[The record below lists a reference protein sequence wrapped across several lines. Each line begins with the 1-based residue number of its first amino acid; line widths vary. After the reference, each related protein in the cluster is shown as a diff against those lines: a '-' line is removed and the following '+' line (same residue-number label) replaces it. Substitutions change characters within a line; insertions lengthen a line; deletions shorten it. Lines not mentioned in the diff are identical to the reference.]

1 MNETT
6 KIAPEAETGGEKQGT
21 GQSEDGPSTVAQ
33 PTPERP
39 SLFERLAGFFKHRNG
54 SSLREDLADALAEGA
69 PDDEAAFSPGERAML
84 KNILRLREVRVEDVM
99 VPRADIEA
107 IEIGTSLSELLVLF
121 EQSGHSRMP
130 VYAETLDDPR
140 GMVHIRDAVAHVTRT
155 AKEKKGRG
163 KKASPVV
170 LSLASVDLS
179 KSVGE
184 LNLIRSVLF
193 VPPSMLASDFRVN
206 GKVVE
211 FGLRLPDGRRLP
223 IDSKWSA
230 VAELEA
236 MEAEEDP
243 TRRDACARKV
253 EKSVSARAKEVGQY
267 IDTSVTAPVA
277 VAAVPDAAYQ
287 VLSRAHTEA
296 FMRGVVIVPYSSA
309 LPIIMF
315 LYALVERFGD
325 AADVQAALAE
335 VGTLLDTMDAIVEN
349 KFSKAGT
356 MIANG
361 ADEFRSSLGKARG
374 SIARARH
381 AEQLQ
386 LTDVEDEEVLSIVR

>member
-1 MNETT
+1 MTNDVL
-6 KIAPEAETGGEKQGT
+6 IAALAGCVGVAVGVLFALRRGQREPLDVEAPDAAEALQELNTRLHAELTARLEVQAAELRRIADAA
-21 GQSEDGPSTVAQ
+21 GQRDRVTDHLRDGLDATRQVLELLQVRDEERRSSESENREVV
-33 PTPERP
+33 R
-39 SLFERLAGFFKHRNG
+39 RLATVLAGGNTKGRAGEHV
-54 SSLREDLADALAEGA
+54 LREHLGQL
-69 PDDEAAFSPGERAML
+69 
-84 KNILRLREVRVEDVM
+84 
-99 VPRADIEA
+99 
-107 IEIGTSLSELLVLF
+107 
-121 EQSGHSRMP
+121 
-130 VYAETLDDPR
+130 
-140 GMVHIRDAVAHVTRT
+140 
-155 AKEKKGRG
+155 
-163 KKASPVV
+163 
-170 LSLASVDLS
+170 
-179 KSVGE
+179 
-184 LNLIRSVLF
+184 
-193 VPPSMLASDFRVN
+193 PPSMLASDFRVN

-223 IDSKWSA
+223 IDSKWTA

-253 EKSVSARAKEVGQY
+253 EKAVAARAKDVGQY
-267 IDTSVTAPVA
+267 IDTAVTAPVA

-335 VGTLLDTMDAIVEN
+335 VSTLLDAMDAIVEN

-386 LTDVEDEEVLSIVR
+386 LADVGDEDVLSIVR

>member
-1 MNETT
+1 MTNDVL
-6 KIAPEAETGGEKQGT
+6 IAVLAVCIGVAVGVLAMLRRQPPQRDDTEALDALNAVNAVNAVNAQLHAELTARLEVQAAELRRMADAS
-21 GQSEDGPSTVAQ
+21 GQRDASAEHLRNGLEATRQVLEQLQVRDE
-33 PTPERP
+33 ERR
-39 SLFERLAGFFKHRNG
+39 SSDTENREVVRRLATVLAGGNTKGRAGEHV
-54 SSLREDLADALAEGA
+54 LREHLGQL
-69 PDDEAAFSPGERAML
+69 
-84 KNILRLREVRVEDVM
+84 
-99 VPRADIEA
+99 
-107 IEIGTSLSELLVLF
+107 
-121 EQSGHSRMP
+121 
-130 VYAETLDDPR
+130 
-140 GMVHIRDAVAHVTRT
+140 
-155 AKEKKGRG
+155 
-163 KKASPVV
+163 
-170 LSLASVDLS
+170 
-179 KSVGE
+179 
-184 LNLIRSVLF
+184 
-193 VPPSMLASDFRVN
+193 PPSMLASDFRVN

-223 IDSKWSA
+223 IDSKWTA

-253 EKSVSARAKEVGQY
+253 EKAVASRAKEVGQY
-267 IDTSVTAPVA
+267 IDASVTAPVA

-296 FMRGVVIVPYSSA
+296 FMRGVVIVPYSTA

-335 VGTLLDTMDAIVEN
+335 VGTLLDAMDAVVEN

-361 ADEFRSSLGKARG
+361 ADEFRSNLGKARG

-386 LTDVEDEEVLSIVR
+386 LADVVDEEVLSIVR

>member
-1 MNETT
+1 
-6 KIAPEAETGGEKQGT
+6 
-21 GQSEDGPSTVAQ
+21 
-33 PTPERP
+33 
-39 SLFERLAGFFKHRNG
+39 
-54 SSLREDLADALAEGA
+54 
-69 PDDEAAFSPGERAML
+69 
-84 KNILRLREVRVEDVM
+84 
-99 VPRADIEA
+99 
-107 IEIGTSLSELLVLF
+107 
-121 EQSGHSRMP
+121 
-130 VYAETLDDPR
+130 
-140 GMVHIRDAVAHVTRT
+140 
-155 AKEKKGRG
+155 
-163 KKASPVV
+163 
-170 LSLASVDLS
+170 
-179 KSVGE
+179 
-184 LNLIRSVLF
+184 
-193 VPPSMLASDFRVN
+193 MLASDFRVN

-223 IDSKWSA
+223 IDSKWTA

-243 TRRDACARKV
+243 TRRDACARRV
-253 EKSVSARAKEVGQY
+253 EKAVASRAKEVGQY

-296 FMRGVVIVPYSSA
+296 FMRGVVIVPYSTA

-335 VGTLLDTMDAIVEN
+335 VGTLLDAMDAIVEN

-361 ADEFRSSLGKARG
+361 ADEFRSNLGKARG

-386 LTDVEDEEVLSIVR
+386 LADVADEEVLSIVR

>member
-1 MNETT
+1 MTNDVL
-6 KIAPEAETGGEKQGT
+6 IAAFAGCVGMAAGVLFALRRRRGEPL
-21 GQSEDGPSTVAQ
+21 DV
-33 PTPERP
+33 
-39 SLFERLAGFFKHRNG
+39 
-54 SSLREDLADALAEGA
+54 GA
-69 PDDEAAFSPGERAML
+69 PDAAEALQALNTRLHAELTAKLEVQAAELRRIADAAGQRDRVTDHLRDGLDATRQVLELLQVRDEERRSSESEHREVVRRLATVLAGGNTKGRAGEHV
-84 KNILRLREVRVEDVM
+84 LREHL
-99 VPRADIEA
+99 
-107 IEIGTSLSELLVLF
+107 GQL
-121 EQSGHSRMP
+121 
-130 VYAETLDDPR
+130 
-140 GMVHIRDAVAHVTRT
+140 
-155 AKEKKGRG
+155 
-163 KKASPVV
+163 
-170 LSLASVDLS
+170 
-179 KSVGE
+179 
-184 LNLIRSVLF
+184 
-193 VPPSMLASDFRVN
+193 PPSMLASDFRVN

-223 IDSKWSA
+223 IDSKWTA

-236 MEAEEDP
+236 MEAEEEP

-253 EKSVSARAKEVGQY
+253 EKAVAARAKDVGQY
-267 IDTSVTAPVA
+267 IDTAVTAPVA

-335 VGTLLDTMDAIVEN
+335 VGTLLDSMDAIVEN

-386 LTDVEDEEVLSIVR
+386 LADVGDEDVLSIVR

>member
-1 MNETT
+1 MTDDVL
-6 KIAPEAETGGEKQGT
+6 IALLAACVG
-21 GQSEDGPSTVAQ
+21 VA
-33 PTPERP
+33 
-39 SLFERLAGFFKHRNG
+39 G
-54 SSLREDLADALAEGA
+54 
-69 PDDEAAFSPGERAML
+69 
-84 KNILRLREVRVEDVM
+84 V
-99 VPRADIEA
+99 
-107 IEIGTSLSELLVLF
+107 LLVLRRQQPPV
-121 EQSGHSRMP
+121 EDPEALDALNALGAVNAQLHAELTARLEVQAAELRRIADASGQ
-130 VYAETLDDPR
+130 
-140 GMVHIRDAVAHVTRT
+140 RDASTEHLRTGLEATRQVLEQLQVRDEERRSSDT
-155 AKEKKGRG
+155 ENREVVRRLATVLAGGNTKGRAG
-163 KKASPVV
+163 EHV
-170 LSLASVDLS
+170 LREHLGQL
-179 KSVGE
+179 
-184 LNLIRSVLF
+184 
-193 VPPSMLASDFRVN
+193 PPSMLASDFRVN

-223 IDSKWSA
+223 IDSKWTA
-230 VAELEA
+230 VTELEA

-253 EKSVSARAKEVGQY
+253 EKAVAARAKEVGQY

-335 VGTLLDTMDAIVEN
+335 VGTLLDAMDAIVEN

-361 ADEFRSSLGKARG
+361 ADEFRSNLGKARG

-386 LTDVEDEEVLSIVR
+386 LADVADEEVLSIVR

>member
-1 MNETT
+1 MTNDVL
-6 KIAPEAETGGEKQGT
+6 IAVLAACVGVAVGVLVVLRRQPQHDDIEDPRRPRRRQRAER
-21 GQSEDGPSTVAQ
+21 
-33 PTPERP
+33 PERP
-39 SLFERLAGFFKHRNG
+39 APRGADRQAWRSRQPSSVGSPTPPVSGTSSAEHLRTGLEATRQVLEQLQVRDEERRSSDTENREVVRRLATVLAGGNTKGRAGEHV
-54 SSLREDLADALAEGA
+54 LREHLGQL
-69 PDDEAAFSPGERAML
+69 
-84 KNILRLREVRVEDVM
+84 
-99 VPRADIEA
+99 
-107 IEIGTSLSELLVLF
+107 
-121 EQSGHSRMP
+121 
-130 VYAETLDDPR
+130 
-140 GMVHIRDAVAHVTRT
+140 
-155 AKEKKGRG
+155 
-163 KKASPVV
+163 
-170 LSLASVDLS
+170 
-179 KSVGE
+179 
-184 LNLIRSVLF
+184 
-193 VPPSMLASDFRVN
+193 PPSMLASDFRVN

-223 IDSKWSA
+223 IDSKWTA

-243 TRRDACARKV
+243 TRRDACARRV
-253 EKSVSARAKEVGQY
+253 EKAVASRAKEVGQY

-296 FMRGVVIVPYSSA
+296 FMRGVVIVPYSTA

-335 VGTLLDTMDAIVEN
+335 VGTLLDAMDAIVEN

-361 ADEFRSSLGKARG
+361 ADEFRSNLGKARG

-386 LTDVEDEEVLSIVR
+386 LADVADEEVLSIVR